1 VATLYDQSLD
11 ALSPLAWPP
20 GLSGLFRRE
29 SSPVNSLFS
38 NRAEVLQQIVGSW
51 AMPQVPV
58 EISFRRFRDPF
69 GPQSMQFFG
78 FNRRGM
84 MPMMRGAMPAAPM
97 MADAMLAEGMMG
109 RADAPA
115 RMSRLMAKG
124 APVALG
130 LEMDFAA
137 VGEGGGPPPEANTA
151 AAAPPPP
158 RKNLVETAFFFPALE
173 SNDDGSVTIEF
184 TLPDTLTTWQFKSLA
199 HDASLR
205 SGTLLDTAVA
215 ARDLMVEPVV
225 PRFLREG
232 DVVEIPVKVG
242 NRSTGALA
250 GKVRLELFDA
260 RTGDSR
266 QALLE
271 TPAEQPFE
279 LAAGQSRPV
288 VFRVRVADGT

>member
-1 VATLYDQSLD
+1 VPAEIVATLYDQSLD
-11 ALSPLAWPP
+11 ALSPLAWPS
-20 GLSGLFRRE
+20 GLASLFRRE
-29 SSPVNSLFS
+29 ASTVNTLFS

-58 EISFRRFRDPF
+58 EVSFRRFREPF
-69 GPQSMQFFG
+69 APQSMQFFG

-84 MPMMRGAMPAAPM
+84 MPMMRGAMPAGAAPM
-97 MADAMLAEGMMG
+97 MADGMM
-109 RADAPA
+109 AEAAPA
-115 RMSRLMAKG
+115 RMFAKG

-151 AAAPPPP
+151 TAAPPPP
-158 RKNLVETAFFFPALE
+158 RKNLVETAFFLPALT

-215 ARDLMVEPVV
+215 AKDLMVEPVV

-242 NRSTGALA
+242 NR
-250 GKVRLELFDA
+250 
-260 RTGDSR
+260 
-266 QALLE
+266 
-271 TPAEQPFE
+271 
-279 LAAGQSRPV
+279 
-288 VFRVRVADGT
+288 